1 MDFNKILE
9 NKPLTFGIIG
19 GAVIIALLL
28 SVIALFK
35 PAATP
40 SSTLGGGKVSYEAN
54 KVIKE
59 ELELLTTDNI
69 GKAIELQALLARE
82 GIQAKRRAEGQ
93 KSTLYLEKYTQ
104 SERDRALLAIVKSG
118 IMDEH
123 MGLEIFDKGDFTSTK
138 QDKKIRLARA
148 INGELSR
155 LIRKIPPIENA
166 SVFIAIPDSSLFT
179 SKQSPITATV
189 QVSIP
194 SGTTLERDKV
204 RAIKNLLMG
213 SIPNLKIENISI
225 TDTNGTV
232 YKSIESAED
241 NSITMTEENDQYMK
255 SKVQAQLDKLIGPD
269 KYVVTVSTFLR
280 QVPLERS
287 SVTYDPQ
294 NTAVAT
300 EQRFSEQLGDQSKDS
315 SKLNQAA
322 SVYLPAGLPQGASS
336 ATNRNYGRE
345 AKELQYNVSQT
356 QTTEYQKPGIIED
369 ISIAVTID
377 QNALPASISV
387 LELKGLIARAA
398 SPKVNPENVTVVFS
412 EDISPFLASEKPVQL
427 PKPESSGNPWWTV
440 AVLLGAGL
448 IGGLFFIMKR
458 AKYEA
463 QKHQKEIEALKK
475 FNEEQSRQIQNF
487 NNTTNQLLAQQT
499 ELKKALLEET
509 QKINQNQQ
517 KSIPKLDTSIDEAAQ
532 KTSEYDEEEIGE
544 YLKSWIES
552 AN

>member
-9 NKPLTFGIIG
+9 NKPLVFGIIG
-19 GAVIIALLL
+19 GAVAIALLL
-28 SVIALFK
+28 SIIALFK
-35 PAATP
+35 PTAAPT
-40 SSTLGGGKVSYEAN
+40 SGGGKVSYEAN

-213 SIPNLKIENISI
+213 SIPNLRIENISI

-280 QVPLERS
+280 QIPVERS

-377 QNALPASISV
+377 QNALPTSISTS
-387 LELKGLIARAA
+387 ELKGLIARAA
-398 SPKVNPENVTVVFS
+398 SPKVNPDNVTVVFS

-440 AVLLGAGL
+440 AALLGIGL
-448 IGGLFFIMKR
+448 LAGLFFIMKR

-517 KSIPKLDTSIDEAAQ
+517 KSIPKLDTSIEEVAQ
-532 KTSEYDEEEIGE
+532 KTSEYDEEEVGE

-552 AN
+552 AS

>member
-9 NKPLTFGIIG
+9 NKPLVAAVIG
-19 GAVIIALLL
+19 GAVAIALLL
-28 SVIALFK
+28 SIIALFK
-35 PAATP
+35 PAAAPTP
-40 SSTLGGGKVSYEAN
+40 GGGKVSYEAN

-213 SIPNLKIENISI
+213 SIPNLRIENISI

-280 QVPLERS
+280 QVPVERS

-377 QNALPASISV
+377 QNALPASIRTS
-387 LELKGLIARAA
+387 ELKGLIARAA
-398 SPKVNPENVTVVFS
+398 SPKVNPDNVTVVFS

-440 AVLLGAGL
+440 AALLGIGL
-448 IGGLFFIMKR
+448 LAGLFFIMKR

-517 KSIPKLDTSIDEAAQ
+517 KSIPKLDTSIEEVAQ
-532 KTSEYDEEEIGE
+532 KTSEYDEEEVGE

-552 AN
+552 AS

>member
-1 MDFNKILE
+1 MDFNKIFD
-9 NKPLTFGIIG
+9 NKPLVFGIIG
-19 GAVIIALLL
+19 GAVAIALLL
-28 SVIALFK
+28 SIIALFK
-35 PAATP
+35 PAAAPTP
-40 SSTLGGGKVSYEAN
+40 GGGKVSYEAN

-213 SIPNLKIENISI
+213 SIPNLRIENISI

-280 QVPLERS
+280 QVPVERS

-377 QNALPASISV
+377 QNALPASISTS
-387 LELKGLIARAA
+387 ELKGLIARAA
-398 SPKVNPENVTVVFS
+398 SPKVNPDNVTVVFS

-440 AVLLGAGL
+440 AALLGIGL
-448 IGGLFFIMKR
+448 LAGLFFIMKR

-517 KSIPKLDTSIDEAAQ
+517 KSIPKQDTSIDEVDQ
-532 KTSEYDEEEIGE
+532 KTSEYDEEEVGE

-552 AN
+552 AS

>member
-9 NKPLTFGIIG
+9 NKPLVAAVIG
-19 GAVIIALLL
+19 GAVAIALLL
-28 SVIALFK
+28 SIIALFK
-35 PAATP
+35 PAAAPTP
-40 SSTLGGGKVSYEAN
+40 GGGKVSYEAN

-213 SIPNLKIENISI
+213 SIPNLRIENISI

-280 QVPLERS
+280 QVPVERS

-369 ISIAVTID
+369 I
-377 QNALPASISV
+377 
-387 LELKGLIARAA
+387 
-398 SPKVNPENVTVVFS
+398 
-412 EDISPFLASEKPVQL
+412 
-427 PKPESSGNPWWTV
+427 
-440 AVLLGAGL
+440 
-448 IGGLFFIMKR
+448 
-458 AKYEA
+458 
-463 QKHQKEIEALKK
+463 
-475 FNEEQSRQIQNF
+475 
-487 NNTTNQLLAQQT
+487 
-499 ELKKALLEET
+499 
-509 QKINQNQQ
+509 
-517 KSIPKLDTSIDEAAQ
+517 
-532 KTSEYDEEEIGE
+532 
-544 YLKSWIES
+544 
-552 AN
+552 

>member
-9 NKPLTFGIIG
+9 NKPLVFGIIG
-19 GAVIIALLL
+19 GAVAVALLL
-28 SVIALFK
+28 SVVALFK
-35 PAATP
+35 PTAAPTP
-40 SSTLGGGKVSYEAN
+40 GGGKVSYEAN

-213 SIPNLKIENISI
+213 SIPNLRIENISI

-280 QVPLERS
+280 QIPVERS

-377 QNALPASISV
+377 QNALPASISTSA
-387 LELKGLIARAA
+387 LKGLIARAA
-398 SPKVNPENVTVVFS
+398 SPKVNPDNVTVVFS

-440 AVLLGAGL
+440 AALLGIGL
-448 IGGLFFIMKR
+448 LAGLFFIMKR

-517 KSIPKLDTSIDEAAQ
+517 KSIPKLDTSIEEVAQ
-532 KTSEYDEEEIGE
+532 KTSEYDEEEVGE

-552 AN
+552 AS

>member
-9 NKPLTFGIIG
+9 NKPLVFGIIG
-19 GAVIIALLL
+19 GAVAVALLL
-28 SVIALFK
+28 SVVALFK
-35 PAATP
+35 PTASPT
-40 SSTLGGGKVSYEAN
+40 SGGGKVSYEAN

-213 SIPNLKIENISI
+213 SIPNLRIENISI

-280 QVPLERS
+280 QIPVERS

-377 QNALPASISV
+377 QNALPASISTS
-387 LELKGLIARAA
+387 ELKGLIARAA
-398 SPKVNPENVTVVFS
+398 SPKVNPDNVTVVFS

-440 AVLLGAGL
+440 AALLGIGL
-448 IGGLFFIMKR
+448 LAGLFFIMKR

-517 KSIPKLDTSIDEAAQ
+517 KSIPKLDTSIEEVAQ
-532 KTSEYDEEEIGE
+532 KTSEYDEEEVGE

-552 AN
+552 AS

>member
-9 NKPLTFGIIG
+9 NKPLVFGIIG
-19 GAVIIALLL
+19 GAVAVALLL
-28 SVIALFK
+28 SVVALFK
-35 PAATP
+35 PTAAPTP
-40 SSTLGGGKVSYEAN
+40 GGGKVSYEAN

-123 MGLEIFDKGDFTSTK
+123 MGLEIFDKGDFTLTK

-213 SIPNLKIENISI
+213 SIPNLRIENISI

-280 QVPLERS
+280 QIPVERS

-377 QNALPASISV
+377 QNALPASISTS
-387 LELKGLIARAA
+387 ELKGLIARAA
-398 SPKVNPENVTVVFS
+398 SPKVNPDNVTVVFS

-440 AVLLGAGL
+440 AALLGIGL
-448 IGGLFFIMKR
+448 LAGLFFIMKR

-517 KSIPKLDTSIDEAAQ
+517 KSIPKLDTSIEEVAQ
-532 KTSEYDEEEIGE
+532 KTSEYDEEEVGE

-552 AN
+552 AS

>member
-9 NKPLTFGIIG
+9 NKPLVFGIIG
-19 GAVIIALLL
+19 GAVAVALLL
-28 SVIALFK
+28 SVVALFK
-35 PAATP
+35 PTAAPTP
-40 SSTLGGGKVSYEAN
+40 GGGKVSYEAN

-213 SIPNLKIENISI
+213 SIPNLRIENISI

-280 QVPLERS
+280 QVPVERS

-377 QNALPASISV
+377 QNALPASISTS
-387 LELKGLIARAA
+387 ELKGLIARAA
-398 SPKVNPENVTVVFS
+398 SPKVNPDNVTVVFS

-440 AVLLGAGL
+440 AALLGIGL
-448 IGGLFFIMKR
+448 LAGLFFIMKR

-517 KSIPKLDTSIDEAAQ
+517 KSIPKLDTSIDEVAQ
-532 KTSEYDEEEIGE
+532 KTSEYDEEEVGE

-552 AN
+552 AS

>member
-9 NKPLTFGIIG
+9 NKPLVAAVIG
-19 GAVIIALLL
+19 GAVAIALLL
-28 SVIALFK
+28 SIIALFK
-35 PAATP
+35 PAAAPTP
-40 SSTLGGGKVSYEAN
+40 GGGKVSYEAN

-213 SIPNLKIENISI
+213 SIPNLRIENISI

-280 QVPLERS
+280 QVPVERS

-315 SKLNQAA
+315 SKLNQAT

-377 QNALPASISV
+377 QNALPASISTS
-387 LELKGLIARAA
+387 ELKGLIARAA
-398 SPKVNPENVTVVFS
+398 SPKVNPDNVTVVFS

-440 AVLLGAGL
+440 AALLGIGL
-448 IGGLFFIMKR
+448 LAGLFFIMKR

-517 KSIPKLDTSIDEAAQ
+517 KSIPKLDTSIDEVAQ
-532 KTSEYDEEEIGE
+532 KTSEYDEEEVGE

-552 AN
+552 AS

>member
-9 NKPLTFGIIG
+9 NKPLVAAVIG
-19 GAVIIALLL
+19 GAVAIALLL
-28 SVIALFK
+28 SIIALFK
-35 PAATP
+35 PAAAPTP
-40 SSTLGGGKVSYEAN
+40 GGGKVSYEAN

-104 SERDRALLAIVKSG
+104 SERDRALIAIVKSG

-213 SIPNLKIENISI
+213 SIPNLRIENISI

-280 QVPLERS
+280 QVPVERS

-377 QNALPASISV
+377 QNALPASISTS
-387 LELKGLIARAA
+387 ELKGLIARAA
-398 SPKVNPENVTVVFS
+398 SPKVNPDNVTVVFS

-440 AVLLGAGL
+440 AALLGIGL
-448 IGGLFFIMKR
+448 LAGLFFIMKR

-517 KSIPKLDTSIDEAAQ
+517 KSIPKLDTSIEEVAQ
-532 KTSEYDEEEIGE
+532 KTSEYDEEEVGE

-552 AN
+552 AS

>member
-1 MDFNKILE
+1 M
-9 NKPLTFGIIG
+9 
-19 GAVIIALLL
+19 
-28 SVIALFK
+28 
-35 PAATP
+35 
-40 SSTLGGGKVSYEAN
+40 SYEAN

-213 SIPNLKIENISI
+213 SIPNLRIENISI

-280 QVPLERS
+280 QVPVERS

-377 QNALPASISV
+377 QNALPASISTS
-387 LELKGLIARAA
+387 ELKGLIARAA
-398 SPKVNPENVTVVFS
+398 SPKVNPDNVTVVFS

-440 AVLLGAGL
+440 AALLGIGL
-448 IGGLFFIMKR
+448 LAGLFFIMKR

-517 KSIPKLDTSIDEAAQ
+517 KSIPKLDTSIEEVAQ
-532 KTSEYDEEEIGE
+532 KTSEYDEEEVGE

-552 AN
+552 AS

>member
-9 NKPLTFGIIG
+9 NKPLVAAVIG
-19 GAVIIALLL
+19 GAVAIALLL
-28 SVIALFK
+28 SIIALFK
-35 PAATP
+35 PAAAPTP
-40 SSTLGGGKVSYEAN
+40 GGGKVSYEAN

-213 SIPNLKIENISI
+213 SIPNLRIENISI

-280 QVPLERS
+280 QVPVERS

-294 NTAVAT
+294 NAAVAT

-377 QNALPASISV
+377 QNALPASISTS
-387 LELKGLIARAA
+387 ELKGLIARAA
-398 SPKVNPENVTVVFS
+398 SPKVNPDNVTVVFS

-440 AVLLGAGL
+440 AALLGIGL
-448 IGGLFFIMKR
+448 LAGLFFIMKR

-517 KSIPKLDTSIDEAAQ
+517 KSIPKLDTSIDEVAQ
-532 KTSEYDEEEIGE
+532 KTSEYDEEEVGE

-552 AN
+552 AS

>member
-9 NKPLTFGIIG
+9 NKPLVFGIIG
-19 GAVIIALLL
+19 GAVAVALLL
-28 SVIALFK
+28 SVVALFK
-35 PAATP
+35 PTAAPTP
-40 SSTLGGGKVSYEAN
+40 SGGKVSYEAN

-213 SIPNLKIENISI
+213 SIPNLRIENISI

-280 QVPLERS
+280 QIPVERS

-377 QNALPASISV
+377 QNALPASISTS
-387 LELKGLIARAA
+387 ELKGLIARAA
-398 SPKVNPENVTVVFS
+398 SPKVNPDNVTVVFS

-440 AVLLGAGL
+440 AALLGIGL
-448 IGGLFFIMKR
+448 LAGLFFIMKR

-517 KSIPKLDTSIDEAAQ
+517 KSIPKLDTSIEEVAQ
-532 KTSEYDEEEIGE
+532 KTSEYDEEEVGE

-552 AN
+552 AS

>member
-1 MDFNKILE
+1 MDFNKIFD
-9 NKPLTFGIIG
+9 NKPLVFGIIG
-19 GAVIIALLL
+19 GAVAVALLL
-28 SVIALFK
+28 SVVALFK
-35 PAATP
+35 PTAAPTP
-40 SSTLGGGKVSYEAN
+40 GGGKVSYEAN

-213 SIPNLKIENISI
+213 SIPNLRIENISI

-280 QVPLERS
+280 QIPVERS

-377 QNALPASISV
+377 QNALPASISTS
-387 LELKGLIARAA
+387 ELKGLIARAA
-398 SPKVNPENVTVVFS
+398 SPKVNPDNVTVVFS

-440 AVLLGAGL
+440 AALLGIGL
-448 IGGLFFIMKR
+448 LAGLFFIMKR

-517 KSIPKLDTSIDEAAQ
+517 KSIPKLDTSIEEVAQ
-532 KTSEYDEEEIGE
+532 KTSEYDEEEVGE

-552 AN
+552 AS

>member
-9 NKPLTFGIIG
+9 NKPLVAAVIG
-19 GAVIIALLL
+19 GAVAIALLL
-28 SVIALFK
+28 SIIALFK
-35 PAATP
+35 PAAAPTP
-40 SSTLGGGKVSYEAN
+40 GGGKVSYEAN

-213 SIPNLKIENISI
+213 SIPNLRIENISI

-280 QVPLERS
+280 QVPVERS

-377 QNALPASISV
+377 QNALQASISTS
-387 LELKGLIARAA
+387 ELKGLIARAA
-398 SPKVNPENVTVVFS
+398 SPKVNPDNVTVVFS

-440 AVLLGAGL
+440 AALLGIGL
-448 IGGLFFIMKR
+448 LAGLFFIMKR

-517 KSIPKLDTSIDEAAQ
+517 KSIPKLDTSIDEVAQ
-532 KTSEYDEEEIGE
+532 KTSEYDEEEVGE

-552 AN
+552 AS

>member
-9 NKPLTFGIIG
+9 NKPLVFGIIG
-19 GAVIIALLL
+19 GAVAVALLL
-28 SVIALFK
+28 SVVALFK
-35 PAATP
+35 PTAAPTP
-40 SSTLGGGKVSYEAN
+40 GGGKVSYEAN

-213 SIPNLKIENISI
+213 SIPNLRIENISI

-280 QVPLERS
+280 QIPVERS

-377 QNALPASISV
+377 QNALPASISTS
-387 LELKGLIARAA
+387 ELKGLIARAA
-398 SPKVNPENVTVVFS
+398 SPKVNPDNVTVVFS

-440 AVLLGAGL
+440 AALLGIGL
-448 IGGLFFIMKR
+448 LAGLFFIMKR

-517 KSIPKLDTSIDEAAQ
+517 KSIPKLDTSIEEVAQ
-532 KTSEYDEEEIGE
+532 KTSEYDEEEVGE

-552 AN
+552 AS

>member
-9 NKPLTFGIIG
+9 NKPLVAAVIG
-19 GAVIIALLL
+19 GAVAIALLL
-28 SVIALFK
+28 SIIALFK
-35 PAATP
+35 PAAAPT
-40 SSTLGGGKVSYEAN
+40 SGGGKVSYEAN

-213 SIPNLKIENISI
+213 SIPNLRIENISI

-280 QVPLERS
+280 QVPVERS

-377 QNALPASISV
+377 QNALPASISTS
-387 LELKGLIARAA
+387 ELKGLIARAA
-398 SPKVNPENVTVVFS
+398 SPKVNPDNVTVVFS

-440 AVLLGAGL
+440 AALLGIGL
-448 IGGLFFIMKR
+448 LAGLFFIMKR

-517 KSIPKLDTSIDEAAQ
+517 KSIPKLDTSIEEVAQ
-532 KTSEYDEEEIGE
+532 KTSEYDEEEVGE

-552 AN
+552 AS

>member
-9 NKPLTFGIIG
+9 NKPLVAAVIG
-19 GAVIIALLL
+19 GAVAIALLL
-28 SVIALFK
+28 SIIALFK
-35 PAATP
+35 PAAAPTP
-40 SSTLGGGKVSYEAN
+40 GGGKVSYEAN

-213 SIPNLKIENISI
+213 SIPNLRIENISI

-280 QVPLERS
+280 QVPVERS

-377 QNALPASISV
+377 QNALPASISTS
-387 LELKGLIARAA
+387 ELKGLIARAA
-398 SPKVNPENVTVVFS
+398 SPKVNPDNVTVVFS

-440 AVLLGAGL
+440 AALLGIGL
-448 IGGLFFIMKR
+448 LAGLFFIMKR

-517 KSIPKLDTSIDEAAQ
+517 KSIPKLDTSIEEVAQ
-532 KTSEYDEEEIGE
+532 KTSEYDEEEVGE

-552 AN
+552 AS

>member
-9 NKPLTFGIIG
+9 NKPLVAAVIG
-19 GAVIIALLL
+19 GAVAIALLL
-28 SVIALFK
+28 SIIALFK
-35 PAATP
+35 PAAAPTP
-40 SSTLGGGKVSYEAN
+40 GGGKVSYEAN

-213 SIPNLKIENISI
+213 SIPNLRIENISI

-280 QVPLERS
+280 QVPVERS

-377 QNALPASISV
+377 QNALPASISTS
-387 LELKGLIARAA
+387 ELKGLIARAA
-398 SPKVNPENVTVVFS
+398 SPKVNPDNVTVVFS

-440 AVLLGAGL
+440 AALLCIGL
-448 IGGLFFIMKR
+448 LAGLFFIMKR

-517 KSIPKLDTSIDEAAQ
+517 KSIPKLDTSIDEVAQ
-532 KTSEYDEEEIGE
+532 KTSEYDEEEVGE

-552 AN
+552 AS

>member
-9 NKPLTFGIIG
+9 NKPLVAAVIG
-19 GAVIIALLL
+19 GAVAIALLL
-28 SVIALFK
+28 SIIALFK
-35 PAATP
+35 PAAAPTP
-40 SSTLGGGKVSYEAN
+40 GGGKVSYEAN

-213 SIPNLKIENISI
+213 SIPNLRIENISI

-280 QVPLERS
+280 QVPVERS

-377 QNALPASISV
+377 QNALPASISTS
-387 LELKGLIARAA
+387 ELKGLIARAA
-398 SPKVNPENVTVVFS
+398 SPKVNPDNVTVVFS

-440 AVLLGAGL
+440 AALLGIGL
-448 IGGLFFIMKR
+448 LAGLFFIMKR

-517 KSIPKLDTSIDEAAQ
+517 KSIPKLDTSIDEVAQ
-532 KTSEYDEEEIGE
+532 KTSEYDEEEVGE

-552 AN
+552 AS

>member
-9 NKPLTFGIIG
+9 NKPLVFGIIG
-19 GAVIIALLL
+19 GAVAVALLL
-28 SVIALFK
+28 SVVALFK
-35 PAATP
+35 PTAAPTP
-40 SSTLGGGKVSYEAN
+40 GGGKVSYEAN

-213 SIPNLKIENISI
+213 SIPNLRIENISI

-280 QVPLERS
+280 QIPVERS

-377 QNALPASISV
+377 QNALPASISTS
-387 LELKGLIARAA
+387 ELKGLIARAA
-398 SPKVNPENVTVVFS
+398 SPKVNPDNVTVVFS

-440 AVLLGAGL
+440 AALLCIGL
-448 IGGLFFIMKR
+448 LAGLFFIMKR

-463 QKHQKEIEALKK
+463 QKHQKEIETLIK
-475 FNEEQSRQIQNF
+475 FNEKQTRQIQNF

-517 KSIPKLDTSIDEAAQ
+517 KSIPKLDTSIDEVAQ
-532 KTSEYDEEEIGE
+532 KTSEYDEEEVGE

-552 AN
+552 AS

>member
-9 NKPLTFGIIG
+9 NKPLVAAVIG
-19 GAVIIALLL
+19 GAVAIALLL
-28 SVIALFK
+28 SIIALFK
-35 PAATP
+35 PATAPTP
-40 SSTLGGGKVSYEAN
+40 GGGKVSYEAN

-213 SIPNLKIENISI
+213 SIPNLRIENISI

-280 QVPLERS
+280 QVPVERS

-377 QNALPASISV
+377 QNALPASISTS
-387 LELKGLIARAA
+387 ELKGLIARAA
-398 SPKVNPENVTVVFS
+398 SPKVNPDNVTVVFS

-440 AVLLGAGL
+440 AALLGIGL
-448 IGGLFFIMKR
+448 LAGLFFIMKR

-517 KSIPKLDTSIDEAAQ
+517 KSIPKLDTSIDEVAQ
-532 KTSEYDEEEIGE
+532 KTSEYDEEEVGE

-552 AN
+552 AS

>member
-9 NKPLTFGIIG
+9 NKPLVFGIIG
-19 GAVIIALLL
+19 GAVAVALLL
-28 SVIALFK
+28 SIIALFK
-35 PAATP
+35 PTAAPT
-40 SSTLGGGKVSYEAN
+40 SGGGKVSYEAN

-213 SIPNLKIENISI
+213 SIPNLRIENISI

-280 QVPLERS
+280 QIPVERS

-377 QNALPASISV
+377 QNALPTSISTS
-387 LELKGLIARAA
+387 ELKGLIARAA
-398 SPKVNPENVTVVFS
+398 SPKVNPDNVTVVFS

-440 AVLLGAGL
+440 AALLGIGL
-448 IGGLFFIMKR
+448 LAGLFFIMKR

-517 KSIPKLDTSIDEAAQ
+517 KSIPKLDTSIDEVAQ
-532 KTSEYDEEEIGE
+532 KTSEYDEEEVGE

-552 AN
+552 AS

>member
-9 NKPLTFGIIG
+9 NKPLVFGIIG
-19 GAVIIALLL
+19 GAVAVALLL
-28 SVIALFK
+28 SIIALFK
-35 PAATP
+35 PTASPT
-40 SSTLGGGKVSYEAN
+40 SGGGKVSYEAN

-213 SIPNLKIENISI
+213 SIPNLRIENISI

-280 QVPLERS
+280 QIPVERS

-377 QNALPASISV
+377 QNALPTSISTS
-387 LELKGLIARAA
+387 ELKGLIARAA
-398 SPKVNPENVTVVFS
+398 SPKVNPDNVTVVFS

-440 AVLLGAGL
+440 AALLGIGL
-448 IGGLFFIMKR
+448 LAGLFFIMKR

-517 KSIPKLDTSIDEAAQ
+517 KSIPKLDTSIEEVAQ
-532 KTSEYDEEEIGE
+532 KTSEYDEEEVGE

-552 AN
+552 AS

>member
-9 NKPLTFGIIG
+9 NKPLVFGIIG
-19 GAVIIALLL
+19 GAVAVALLL
-28 SVIALFK
+28 SIIALFK
-35 PAATP
+35 PTAAPT
-40 SSTLGGGKVSYEAN
+40 SGGGKVSYEAN

-213 SIPNLKIENISI
+213 SIPNLRIENISI

-280 QVPLERS
+280 QIPVERS

-377 QNALPASISV
+377 QNALPTSISTS
-387 LELKGLIARAA
+387 ELKGLIARAA
-398 SPKVNPENVTVVFS
+398 SPKVNPDNVTVVFS

-440 AVLLGAGL
+440 AALLGIGL
-448 IGGLFFIMKR
+448 LAGLFFIMKR

-517 KSIPKLDTSIDEAAQ
+517 KSIPKLDTSIEEVAQ
-532 KTSEYDEEEIGE
+532 KTSEYDEEEVGE

-552 AN
+552 AS

>member
-9 NKPLTFGIIG
+9 NKPLVFGIIG
-19 GAVIIALLL
+19 GAVAVALLL
-28 SVIALFK
+28 SVVALFK
-35 PAATP
+35 PTAAPT
-40 SSTLGGGKVSYEAN
+40 SGGGKVSYEAN

-213 SIPNLKIENISI
+213 SIPNLRIENISI

-280 QVPLERS
+280 QIPVERS

-377 QNALPASISV
+377 QNALPASISTS
-387 LELKGLIARAA
+387 ELKGLIARAA
-398 SPKVNPENVTVVFS
+398 SPKVNPDNVTVVFS

-440 AVLLGAGL
+440 AALLGIGL
-448 IGGLFFIMKR
+448 LAGLFFIMKR

-517 KSIPKLDTSIDEAAQ
+517 KSIPKLDTSIEEVAQ
-532 KTSEYDEEEIGE
+532 KTSEYDEEEVGE

-552 AN
+552 AS

>member
-9 NKPLTFGIIG
+9 NKPLVAAVIG
-19 GAVIIALLL
+19 GAVAIALLL
-28 SVIALFK
+28 SIIALFK
-35 PAATP
+35 PATAPTP
-40 SSTLGGGKVSYEAN
+40 GGGKVSYEAN

-213 SIPNLKIENISI
+213 SIPNLRIENISI

-280 QVPLERS
+280 QVPVERS

-377 QNALPASISV
+377 QNALPASISTS
-387 LELKGLIARAA
+387 ELKGLIARAA
-398 SPKVNPENVTVVFS
+398 SPKVNPDNVTVVFS

-440 AVLLGAGL
+440 AALLGIGLLAGL
-448 IGGLFFIMKR
+448 FVIMKR

-517 KSIPKLDTSIDEAAQ
+517 KSIPKLDTSIDEVAQ
-532 KTSEYDEEEIGE
+532 KTSEYDEEEVGE

-552 AN
+552 AS

>member
-1 MDFNKILE
+1 
-9 NKPLTFGIIG
+9 
-19 GAVIIALLL
+19 
-28 SVIALFK
+28 
-35 PAATP
+35 
-40 SSTLGGGKVSYEAN
+40 
-54 KVIKE
+54 
-59 ELELLTTDNI
+59 
-69 GKAIELQALLARE
+69 
-82 GIQAKRRAEGQ
+82 
-93 KSTLYLEKYTQ
+93 
-104 SERDRALLAIVKSG
+104 
-118 IMDEH
+118 
-123 MGLEIFDKGDFTSTK
+123 
-138 QDKKIRLARA
+138 
-148 INGELSR
+148 
-155 LIRKIPPIENA
+155 
-166 SVFIAIPDSSLFT
+166 
-179 SKQSPITATV
+179 
-189 QVSIP
+189 
-194 SGTTLERDKV
+194 
-204 RAIKNLLMG
+204 
-213 SIPNLKIENISI
+213 
-225 TDTNGTV
+225 
-232 YKSIESAED
+232 
-241 NSITMTEENDQYMK
+241 MK

-280 QVPLERS
+280 QVPVERS

-377 QNALPASISV
+377 QNALPASISTS
-387 LELKGLIARAA
+387 ELKGLIARAA
-398 SPKVNPENVTVVFS
+398 SPKVNPDNVTVVFS

-440 AVLLGAGL
+440 AALLGIGL
-448 IGGLFFIMKR
+448 LAGLFFIMKR

-517 KSIPKLDTSIDEAAQ
+517 KSIPKLDTSIDEVAQ
-532 KTSEYDEEEIGE
+532 KTSEYDEEEVGE

-552 AN
+552 AS

>member
-9 NKPLTFGIIG
+9 NKPLVFGIIG
-19 GAVIIALLL
+19 GAVAIALLL
-28 SVIALFK
+28 SIIALFK
-35 PAATP
+35 PTASPT
-40 SSTLGGGKVSYEAN
+40 SGGGKVSYEAN

-213 SIPNLKIENISI
+213 SIPNLRIENISI

-280 QVPLERS
+280 QIPVERS

-377 QNALPASISV
+377 QNALPTSISTS
-387 LELKGLIARAA
+387 ELKGLIARAA
-398 SPKVNPENVTVVFS
+398 SPKVNPDNVTVVFS

-440 AVLLGAGL
+440 AALLGIGL
-448 IGGLFFIMKR
+448 LAGLFFIMKR

-517 KSIPKLDTSIDEAAQ
+517 KSIPKLDTSIEEVAQ
-532 KTSEYDEEEIGE
+532 KTSEYDEEEVGE

-552 AN
+552 AS

>member
-9 NKPLTFGIIG
+9 NKPLVAAVIG
-19 GAVIIALLL
+19 GAVAIALLL
-28 SVIALFK
+28 SIIALFK
-35 PAATP
+35 PAAAPT
-40 SSTLGGGKVSYEAN
+40 SGGGKVSYEAN

-213 SIPNLKIENISI
+213 SIPNLRIENISI

-280 QVPLERS
+280 QVPVERS

-377 QNALPASISV
+377 QNALPASISTS
-387 LELKGLIARAA
+387 ELKGLIARAA
-398 SPKVNPENVTVVFS
+398 SPKVNPDNVTVVFS

-440 AVLLGAGL
+440 AALLGIGL
-448 IGGLFFIMKR
+448 LAGLFFIMKR

-517 KSIPKLDTSIDEAAQ
+517 KSIPKLDTSIDEVAQ
-532 KTSEYDEEEIGE
+532 KTSEYDEEEVGE

-552 AN
+552 AS

>member
-9 NKPLTFGIIG
+9 NKPLVFGIIG
-19 GAVIIALLL
+19 GAVAVALLL
-28 SVIALFK
+28 SVVALFK
-35 PAATP
+35 PTAAPTP
-40 SSTLGGGKVSYEAN
+40 GGGKVSYEAN

-213 SIPNLKIENISI
+213 SIPNLRIENISI

-241 NSITMTEENDQYMK
+241 NSITMTEANDQYMK

-280 QVPLERS
+280 QVPVERS

-377 QNALPASISV
+377 QNALPASISTS
-387 LELKGLIARAA
+387 ELKGLIARAA
-398 SPKVNPENVTVVFS
+398 SPKVNPDNVTVVFS

-440 AVLLGAGL
+440 AALLGIGL
-448 IGGLFFIMKR
+448 LAGLFFIMKR

-517 KSIPKLDTSIDEAAQ
+517 KSIPKLDTSIEEVAQ
-532 KTSEYDEEEIGE
+532 KTSEYDEEEVGE

-552 AN
+552 AS

>member
-9 NKPLTFGIIG
+9 NKPLVTAVIG
-19 GAVIIALLL
+19 GAVAIALLL
-28 SVIALFK
+28 SIIALFK
-35 PAATP
+35 PTASPT
-40 SSTLGGGKVSYEAN
+40 SGGGKVSYEAN

-213 SIPNLKIENISI
+213 SIPNLRIENISI

-280 QVPLERS
+280 QIPVERS

-377 QNALPASISV
+377 QNALPTSISTS
-387 LELKGLIARAA
+387 ELKGLIARAA
-398 SPKVNPENVTVVFS
+398 SPKVNPDNVTVVFS

-440 AVLLGAGL
+440 AALLGIGL
-448 IGGLFFIMKR
+448 LAGLFFIMKR

-517 KSIPKLDTSIDEAAQ
+517 KSIPKLDTSIEEVAQ
-532 KTSEYDEEEIGE
+532 KTSEYDEEEVGE

-552 AN
+552 AS

>member
-1 MDFNKILE
+1 MDFNKIFD
-9 NKPLTFGIIG
+9 NKPLVFGIIG
-19 GAVIIALLL
+19 GAVAVALLL
-28 SVIALFK
+28 SVVALFK
-35 PAATP
+35 PTAAPTP
-40 SSTLGGGKVSYEAN
+40 GGGKVSYEAN

-213 SIPNLKIENISI
+213 SIPNLRIENISI

-280 QVPLERS
+280 QIPVERS

-377 QNALPASISV
+377 QNALPASISTS
-387 LELKGLIARAA
+387 ELKGLIARAA
-398 SPKVNPENVTVVFS
+398 SPKVNPDNVTVVFS

-440 AVLLGAGL
+440 AALLGIGL
-448 IGGLFFIMKR
+448 LAGLFFIMKR

-475 FNEEQSRQIQNF
+475 FNEEQSRQMKK
-487 NNTTNQLLAQQT
+487 
-499 ELKKALLEET
+499 LKK
-509 QKINQNQQ
+509 
-517 KSIPKLDTSIDEAAQ
+517 
-532 KTSEYDEEEIGE
+532 
-544 YLKSWIES
+544 
-552 AN
+552 

>member
-9 NKPLTFGIIG
+9 NKPLVFGIIG
-19 GAVIIALLL
+19 GAVAVALLL
-28 SVIALFK
+28 SVVALFK
-35 PAATP
+35 PTAAPTP
-40 SSTLGGGKVSYEAN
+40 GGGKVSYEAN

-213 SIPNLKIENISI
+213 SIPNLRIENISI

-280 QVPLERS
+280 QIPVERS

-377 QNALPASISV
+377 QNALQASISTS
-387 LELKGLIARAA
+387 ELKGLIARAA
-398 SPKVNPENVTVVFS
+398 SPKVNPDNVTVVFS

-440 AVLLGAGL
+440 AALLGIGL
-448 IGGLFFIMKR
+448 LAGLFFIMKR

-517 KSIPKLDTSIDEAAQ
+517 KSIPKLDTSIDEVAQ
-532 KTSEYDEEEIGE
+532 KTSEYDEEEVGE

-552 AN
+552 AS

>member
-9 NKPLTFGIIG
+9 NKPLVFGIIG
-19 GAVIIALLL
+19 GAVAVALLL
-28 SVIALFK
+28 SVVALFK
-35 PAATP
+35 PTAAPTP
-40 SSTLGGGKVSYEAN
+40 GGGKVSYEAN

-213 SIPNLKIENISI
+213 SIPNLRIENISI

-280 QVPLERS
+280 QIPVERS

-377 QNALPASISV
+377 QNALPTSISTS
-387 LELKGLIARAA
+387 ELKGLIARAA
-398 SPKVNPENVTVVFS
+398 SPKVNPDNVTVVFS

-440 AVLLGAGL
+440 AALLGIGL
-448 IGGLFFIMKR
+448 LAGLFFIMKR

-517 KSIPKLDTSIDEAAQ
+517 KSIPKLDTSIEEVAQ
-532 KTSEYDEEEIGE
+532 KTSEYDEEEVGE

-552 AN
+552 AS

>member
-9 NKPLTFGIIG
+9 NKPLVFGIIG
-19 GAVIIALLL
+19 GAVAVALLL
-28 SVIALFK
+28 SVVALFK
-35 PAATP
+35 PTASPTP
-40 SSTLGGGKVSYEAN
+40 GGGKVSYEAN

-213 SIPNLKIENISI
+213 SIPNLRIENISI

-280 QVPLERS
+280 QIPVERS

-377 QNALPASISV
+377 QNALPASISTS
-387 LELKGLIARAA
+387 ELKGLIARAA
-398 SPKVNPENVTVVFS
+398 SPKVNPDNVTVVFS

-440 AVLLGAGL
+440 AALLGIGL
-448 IGGLFFIMKR
+448 LAGLFFIMKR

-517 KSIPKLDTSIDEAAQ
+517 KSIPKLDTSIEEVAQ
-532 KTSEYDEEEIGE
+532 KTSEYDEEEVGE

-552 AN
+552 AS

>member
-9 NKPLTFGIIG
+9 NKPLVFGIIG
-19 GAVIIALLL
+19 GAVAVALLL
-28 SVIALFK
+28 SVVALFK
-35 PAATP
+35 PTAAPTP
-40 SSTLGGGKVSYEAN
+40 GGGKVSYEAN

-213 SIPNLKIENISI
+213 SIPNLRIENISI

-280 QVPLERS
+280 QVPVERS

-377 QNALPASISV
+377 QNALPASISTS
-387 LELKGLIARAA
+387 ELKGLIARAA
-398 SPKVNPENVTVVFS
+398 SPKVNPDNVTVVFS

-440 AVLLGAGL
+440 AALLGIGL
-448 IGGLFFIMKR
+448 LAGLFFIMKR

-517 KSIPKLDTSIDEAAQ
+517 KSIPKLDTSIEEVAQ
-532 KTSEYDEEEIGE
+532 KTSEYDEEEVGE

-552 AN
+552 AS

>member
-9 NKPLTFGIIG
+9 NKPLVFGIIG
-19 GAVIIALLL
+19 GAVAIALLL
-28 SVIALFK
+28 SIIALFK
-35 PAATP
+35 PTASPT
-40 SSTLGGGKVSYEAN
+40 SGGGKVSYEAN

-213 SIPNLKIENISI
+213 SIPNLRIENISI

-280 QVPLERS
+280 QIPVERS

-377 QNALPASISV
+377 QNALPASISTS
-387 LELKGLIARAA
+387 ELKGLIARAA
-398 SPKVNPENVTVVFS
+398 SPKVNPDNVTVVFS

-440 AVLLGAGL
+440 AALLGIGL
-448 IGGLFFIMKR
+448 LAGLFFIMKR

-517 KSIPKLDTSIDEAAQ
+517 KSIPKLDTSIEEVAQ
-532 KTSEYDEEEIGE
+532 KTSEYDEEEVGE

-552 AN
+552 AS

>member
-9 NKPLTFGIIG
+9 NKPLVFGIIG
-19 GAVIIALLL
+19 GAVAVALLL
-28 SVIALFK
+28 SVVALFK
-35 PAATP
+35 PTAAPTP
-40 SSTLGGGKVSYEAN
+40 GGGKVSYEAN

-213 SIPNLKIENISI
+213 SIPNLRIENISI

-280 QVPLERS
+280 QIPVERS

-377 QNALPASISV
+377 QNALPASISTSQ
-387 LELKGLIARAA
+387 LKGLIARAA
-398 SPKVNPENVTVVFS
+398 SPKVNPDNVTVVFS

-440 AVLLGAGL
+440 AALLGIGL
-448 IGGLFFIMKR
+448 LAGLFFIMKR

-517 KSIPKLDTSIDEAAQ
+517 KSIPKLDTSIDEVAQ
-532 KTSEYDEEEIGE
+532 KTSEYDEEEVGE

-552 AN
+552 AS